1 MKTFYMAFSVVR
13 LVLLATCSCCLSQ
26 LHGPPGRFCAS
37 YFFMFKRDKESFKHK
52 QGKKKKYSYLLRKKQ
67 TEVISDFK
75 LRTEALVG
83 PSIEGGGLVIDNLL
97 CFFLTYF

>member
-1 MKTFYMAFSVVR
+1 
-13 LVLLATCSCCLSQ
+13 
-26 LHGPPGRFCAS
+26 
-37 YFFMFKRDKESFKHK
+37 MFKRDKESFKHK